1 MQLII
6 DTISPISKIVLCKNE
21 KIILSKVIISKNND
35 QISDLIIKK
44 LSNIFISKYNFK
56 DIESIYVFK
65 GPGSFTSLRIGL
77 STALG
82 IKFATNIPLYGI
94 SLFEMLLS
102 YSITN
107 YSYKNIYILI
117 QSLNNQNFLVI
128 YNHKGEILKKP
139 EKLSNIYNNELLN
152 KIKKNSL
159 LISNEKIIK
168 KNLEVNNK
176 FYFTKQVIILKI
188 LISNFKN
195 YSKESKILYP
205 IYFSKYD
212 S

>member
-65 GPGSFTSLRIGL
+65 GPGSVTSLRIGL

-82 IKFATNIPLYGI
+82 IKFATNMPLYGI
-94 SLFEMLLS
+94 S
-102 YSITN
+102 
-107 YSYKNIYILI
+107 
-117 QSLNNQNFLVI
+117 
-128 YNHKGEILKKP
+128 
-139 EKLSNIYNNELLN
+139 
-152 KIKKNSL
+152 
-159 LISNEKIIK
+159 
-168 KNLEVNNK
+168 
-176 FYFTKQVIILKI
+176 
-188 LISNFKN
+188 
-195 YSKESKILYP
+195 
-205 IYFSKYD
+205 
-212 S
+212 